1 MGGDTSGLPSLFAQP
16 DASVPARHISWTRT
30 LRRVTIN
37 HMTPPP
43 PASLERASTVDEPR
57 RRRPA
62 PLVRVLL
69 DWLRFAAMA
78 VVGMLGVW
86 LLVLL
91 FG

>member
-1 MGGDTSGLPSLFAQP
+1 
-16 DASVPARHISWTRT
+16 
-30 LRRVTIN
+30 
-37 HMTPPP
+37 MTPPAP
-43 PASLERASTVDEPR
+43 PASLERASAADEPR